1 MGQISVGRARVI
13 IQMGV
18 HPHLVNTLDYP
29 HLVQMELVQVGLVQM
44 THGLK
49 SKWTVFSIAEQS
61 MNDIDKSLNHVKF
74 GRIVSALTEK
84 NR

>member
-1 MGQISVGRARVI
+1 MKKMNKNKQKLKRRVI

-44 THGLK
+44 THG
-49 SKWTVFSIAEQS
+49 
-61 MNDIDKSLNHVKF
+61 
-74 GRIVSALTEK
+74 
-84 NR
+84 